1 MSKISVLIPAYNAES
16 WIAEAVESAL
26 QQCQGDVEVFVV
38 DDGSTDETLAKLKVY
53 GDRILVENW
62 PNRGA
67 PVARNRLLEIA
78 SGHWIQYLDADDY
91 LLPHKAEQQLAVIA
105 ENPEIDVLY
114 GPVTV
119 DRHVGDR
126 VETSLQEIPP
136 PHDPWAQ
143 LALWHL
149 PQTGAPLFRRQALLD
164 VGGWREDQPCCQEH
178 ELYLRLLIAGK
189 SFKYSDASGAVYRR
203 FETGTLSTTNMP
215 KVWRERLKIE
225 QRIEDYLGR
234 ENMLTPSRQWAI
246 NQARFETARSAWH
259 GARDIALEAYTAIRR
274 SGAAFTPGGSAAPAG
289 YRAIYRW
296 LGLSAAEHIADT
308 TRSIRRVFA

>member
-1 MSKISVLIPAYNAES
+1 MSKVSVLIPAYNAEC
-16 WIAEAVESAL
+16 WIAKAVQSAL
-26 QQCQGDVEVFVV
+26 QQCQGDVEVIVV
-38 DDGSTDETLAKLKVY
+38 DDGSTDGTLAKLKVFS
-53 GDRILVENW
+53 DRILVESS

-67 PVARNRLLEIA
+67 SVARNRLLEIA
-78 SGHWIQYLDADDY
+78 SGNWIQYLDADDY
-91 LLPHKAEQQLAVIA
+91 LLPHKVAQQLAVLS
-105 ENPEIDVLY
+105 ENPETDVLY

-119 DRHVGDR
+119 DWHVGDR

-149 PQTGAPLFRRQALLD
+149 PQTGAPLFRRQALID

-189 SFKYSDASGAVYRR
+189 NFTYSDAGGSVYRR
-203 FETGTLSTTNMP
+203 FETGTLSTTDMP

-225 QRIEDYLGR
+225 HRIEHYLGR
-234 ENMLTPSRQWAI
+234 ENLLTPSRQWAI

-259 GARDIALEAYTAIRR
+259 GARDIALEAITAIRR
-274 SGAAFTPGGSAAPAG
+274 SGAAFMPSGSAAPAG
-289 YRAIYRW
+289 YRAFYRW
-296 LGLSAAEHIADT
+296 LGFSSAEHIAQT
-308 TRSIRRVFA
+308 TRSIRRIFA